1 MIGGNRV
8 EKDFIWKEF
17 TIKNIKLK
25 NRIVRS
31 ATNEHLGTLDGEV
44 TDSYINVYK
53 DLAKSGIGLIITS
66 QMAVEKEQR
75 ADLTHICINES
86 ENIDRLKELVEEV
99 HKTDSKII
107 CQISYGGSRAAKVV
121 GKKAQAPSKTD
132 NTTEMTID
140 DINRCI
146 DNYVKTIRLAK
157 KIGFDGVQLHLAHG
171 YLLSEFLDPFYNKR
185 MDEYGGTIQN
195 RYQIIHRILLN
206 IKEIILNP
214 NFLVTTK
221 INSTSKSEDPLFLD
235 EQIHICQLLE
245 KDGIDAIEI
254 SGSNYRKYKESFP
267 YFLDNALKIKEQVS
281 IPIILVGGFRDK
293 EQMNKAIARGIDLI
307 SMSRPFIVD
316 KSFLEKLKNNQSSKC
331 ISCSK
336 CFDMYKTTF
345 KHCIFD
351 KEIDRQLYKNFH
363 K

>member
-1 MIGGNRV
+1 MIGGNKL
-8 EKDFIWKEF
+8 EKDLIWEEF

-31 ATNEHLGTLDGEV
+31 ATNEHLGTLDGKV

-53 DLAKSGIGLIITS
+53 KLAKSGVGLIITS
-66 QMAVEKEQR
+66 HMAVEKEQR

-86 ENIDRLKELVEEV
+86 ENITRLKELIEEV

-121 GKKAQAPSKTD
+121 GRKAQTPSKTD

-140 DINRCI
+140 DINCCI
-146 DNYVKTIRLAK
+146 DNYAKTIRLVK
-157 KIGFDGVQLHLAHG
+157 KIGFDGVELHLAHG
-171 YLLSEFLDPFYNKR
+171 YLLSEFLDSFYNKR

-195 RYQIIHRILLN
+195 RYRIIHQILLN
-206 IKEIILNP
+206 IKEIIQDP

-221 INSTSKSEDPLFLD
+221 INSTSKSKDPLFLD
-235 EQIHICQLLE
+235 EQIQVCRLLE
-245 KDGIDAIEI
+245 KDGVDAIEI
-254 SGSNYRKYKESFP
+254 SGSNYRNYKESFP
-267 YFLDNALKIKEQVS
+267 YFLDNALRIKEHIS
-281 IPIILVGGFRDK
+281 IPIILVGGFRVK
-293 EQMNKAIARGIDLI
+293 EQMNEAIAKGIHLI
-307 SMSRPFIVD
+307 SMSRPFIID
-316 KSFLEKLKNNQSSKC
+316 KNFVEKLKNNQSSNC

-336 CFDMYKTTF
+336 CFEIYKTAF
-345 KHCIFD
+345 KHCVFD
-351 KEIDRQLYKNFH
+351 QEIDRQLYKNFH